1 MGSMGFALPAG
12 IGAAI
17 ASAPRPVVVIAGDG
31 GFQANIQEL
40 QTIARNRLPIK
51 MVVINNGCHGMVRQF
66 QESYFESRYQS
77 TMWGYSA
84 PDFEKV
90 AVAYG
95 IVARSVEDPDKVE
108 EALEWFWQDPSEPAL
123 LQVIVDPMANAYP
136 KLAFGKPITEMEPFS
151 KPLGMEA
158 T

>member
-1 MGSMGFALPAG
+1 
-12 IGAAI
+12 
-17 ASAPRPVVVIAGDG
+17 
-31 GFQANIQEL
+31 
-40 QTIARNRLPIK
+40 